1 MEKSNKKDEK
11 KEEQKQKEDLIKEE
25 ISQIIQEFDSKR
37 MGIKLDDYVTIFNS
51 ILEKWELKIKN
62 PELLEFLTVNSV
74 KVLELGLKEKSLST
88 FYDNFS
94 QENKAN
100 FMKLLYVLYDRIGQK
115 KDCSG
120 IRSTKLFG
128 IHNKLIEQEG
138 KGGVARSMFSIQ
150 K

>member
-1 MEKSNKKDEK
+1 MEKSNKKDDK
-11 KEEQKQKEDLIKEE
+11 KEEQKQKEDQIKDE
-25 ISQIIQEFDSKR
+25 ISTIVKDFEAKR
-37 MGIKLDDYVTIFNS
+37 MGIKLNDYITIFNQ

-62 PELLEFLTVNSV
+62 PELLEFLAISSI
-74 KVLELGLKEKSLST
+74 KILEVGLKEKSLGT
-88 FYDNFS
+88 FYDNFT

-100 FMKLLYVLYDRIGQK
+100 FMRLLYVVYDRIGLK
-115 KDCSG
+115 KDCCG

>member
-1 MEKSNKKDEK
+1 MEKSNKKEDK
-11 KEEQKQKEDLIKEE
+11 KEEQKQKEDSIKEE
-25 ISQIIQEFDSKR
+25 ISTIVKDFDNKR
-37 MGIKLDDYVTIFNS
+37 MGIKLEDYLTTFNL

-62 PELLEFLTVNSV
+62 PELLEFLTINSIKILDV
-74 KVLELGLKEKSLST
+74 GLKEKSLNT
-88 FYDNFS
+88 FYESFS

-100 FMKLLYVLYDRIGQK
+100 FMKLLYVMYDRIGSK

>member
-1 MEKSNKKDEK
+1 MEKSNK
-11 KEEQKQKEDLIKEE
+11 KEEQKQKEDMIREE
-25 ISQIIQEFDSKR
+25 ISNIAKQFDSKR
-37 MGIKLDDYVTIFNS
+37 IGIKLEDYVATFNF

-62 PELLEFLTVNSV
+62 PELLEFLTINSI
-74 KVLELGLKEKSLST
+74 KILEVGLKEKSLSN
-88 FYDNFS
+88 FYDNFT

-100 FMKLLYVLYDRIGQK
+100 FMRLLYIIYDRIGSK
-115 KDCSG
+115 KDCLG